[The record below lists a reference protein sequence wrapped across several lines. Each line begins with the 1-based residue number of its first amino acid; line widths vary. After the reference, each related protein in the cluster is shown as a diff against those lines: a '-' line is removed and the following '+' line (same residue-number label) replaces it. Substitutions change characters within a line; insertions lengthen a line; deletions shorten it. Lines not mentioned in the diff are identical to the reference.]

1 MTTQIHITIKPIPMD
16 FETIPTDDPIVAAV
30 IRKMYQRSQV
40 GIKKYGTTMDR
51 DDLSYA
57 EWLTHLQEEL
67 MDSIIYLE
75 KLKTQNNEKG
85 K

>member
-1 MTTQIHITIKPIPMD
+1 MD
-16 FETIPTDDPIVAAV
+16 FETIPTDDPIVSAV

-40 GIKKYGTTMDR
+40 GIKKYGKTMER
-51 DDLSYA
+51 NDLSYA
-57 EWLTHLQEEL
+57 EWITHLQEEL

-75 KLKTQNNEKG
+75 KLKTQNNEKS